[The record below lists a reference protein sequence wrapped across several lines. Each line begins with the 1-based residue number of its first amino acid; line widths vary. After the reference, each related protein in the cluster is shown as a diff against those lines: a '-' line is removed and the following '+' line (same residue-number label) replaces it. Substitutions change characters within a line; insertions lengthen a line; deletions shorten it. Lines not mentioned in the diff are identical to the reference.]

1 MGAPEQILL
10 KVLQI
15 GRKLNLDRLLI
26 FWTRTYPFTNYFK
39 GFEKVEAVKQIFGDK
54 TEEVLRNLRV
64 QFFPMVG
71 YMGTSNSD
79 GHLMINPRYLNN
91 GDRVDVYLDII
102 HELVHVRQFMMGKE
116 LFDTHFDYA
125 KRPTEIEAYRYT
137 VEEARRIGLSDKRIC
152 ECLKTEWMSNEDL
165 RLLAKS
171 LNVKCDESIIHY

>member
-1 MGAPEQILL
+1 MGAPELILL

-15 GRKLNLDRLLI
+15 GRELRLDRLLT
-26 FWTRTYPFTNYFK
+26 FWIRTYPFTNYFK
-39 GFEKVEAVKQIFGDK
+39 GFEKVEAVRQIFGDK
-54 TEEVLRNLRV
+54 TEEVLNNLRV

-79 GHLMINPRYLNN
+79 GHLMINSRYLNN

-102 HELVHVRQFMMGKE
+102 HELVHVRQFMEGKE
-116 LFDTHFDYA
+116 LFDTNFDYA
-125 KRPTEIEAYRYT
+125 KRPTEIEAYRHT

-152 ECLKTEWMSNEDL
+152 EYLKTEWMSNEDL

-171 LNVKCDESIIHY
+171 LNVKCD